1 MGQYLAIGLVTEC
14 STSKKKLQE
23 HNISKEDLIDKMSV
37 KFHFEPSIYEFI
49 EINDNYVF
57 KLKTE
62 VLEKQLIP
70 FLEKL
75 YPLLYPN
82 DSSGYKAALDEL
94 KNAEPA
100 NWLKIASMKS
110 YEEFQLDGYAESEF
124 LYFDKPFNP
133 YAKIAYTSIMLS
145 IEGTISMEIYG
156 RQFNFFKYC
165 IQETFDK
172 FSIAKAIRVHITG

>member
-23 HNISKEDLIDKMSV
+23 HNISKEDLVDKMSA
-37 KFHFEPSIYEFI
+37 KFHFESSIYDFI

-57 KLKTE
+57 KLKPE
-62 VLEKQLIP
+62 ILEKQLIP
-70 FLEKL
+70 FLEKF
-75 YPLLYPN
+75 YPALYPN
-82 DSSGYKAALDEL
+82 DSTGYKAALEEL
-94 KNAEPA
+94 KKAEPA
-100 NWLKIASMKS
+100 TWLKIASMKS

-133 YAKIAYTSIMLS
+133 YAKIAYSSIMLS

-172 FSIAKAIRVHITG
+172 FPIAKAIRVHITG